1 MNVAILIR
9 PRNFLPQTCI
19 CYTHVHRYVTVHFHR
34 YIGDAD
40 YGSQVSAETTTHKNG
55 KLFEGKGLLP
65 CKSVHERVN
74 QFEPSMLHVP
84 YLTLYMIL

>member
-9 PRNFLPQTCI
+9 PRNFLLQTASA
-19 CYTHVHRYVTVHFHR
+19 THCYVTVHFII

-84 YLTLYMIL
+84 YLTLYMI